1 MKSYKF
7 TEKQVPC
14 AIFMS
19 GSGSNAEALIEFE
32 RRAEAPAYHVKVLV
46 TDAPESS
53 RTREIAGKYGLPV
66 VEHDIKEFYR
76 QHGEETTKLD
86 TPRRCELRELW
97 SDELYRKVAPFSP
110 AFGCFAGFVPLSNIA
125 SCIPCL
131 NVHPGDLTRE
141 DSEGRRLYAGL
152 HVLPVEKA
160 ILNGDEWLR
169 SSVIL
174 VQPYTG
180 SGAKEMD
187 GGPVLGVSKTLA
199 VDKGSYCL
207 EELAAFKAK
216 RIPGQK
222 CCDPLREMALE
233 HIEKLK
239 VAGDHV
245 VFPRAASDFASG
257 LFSVEDDRLFYRGER
272 VLSVEYSVDLPP
284 RALAVN

>member
-1 MKSYKF
+1 M
-7 TEKQVPC
+7 
-14 AIFMS
+14 
-19 GSGSNAEALIEFE
+19 
-32 RRAEAPAYHVKVLV
+32 
-46 TDAPESS
+46 
-53 RTREIAGKYGLPV
+53 
-66 VEHDIKEFYR
+66 
-76 QHGEETTKLD
+76 
-86 TPRRCELRELW
+86 
-97 SDELYRKVAPFSP
+97 
-110 AFGCFAGFVPLSNIA
+110 PLSNIA

-141 DSEGRRLYAGL
+141 DAEGRRLYAGL

-160 ILNGDEWLR
+160 ILNGDESLR

-284 RALAVN
+284 RR